1 MLEGSPHPP
10 QDSEEKLSDL
20 QPEQEESG
28 GFKLSDLSPEIVAAA
43 RFKLSD
49 LSPELQAAARLKQ
62 PTGQPAE
69 ESAAPDIKTE
79 AVTDVFEPEV
89 LTEGKEAS
97 EAEKSKKRA
106 IEIVLQDGGV
116 QIITTISRDLS
127 PDYNNYSGYQPLLL
141 RVEKN
146 RTITEIK
153 EDIYKR
159 FCFFKGRDIEDP
171 YYLNSDLN
179 KNGTKELIDVH
190 ELIDN
195 SRVSRRVPA
204 KKLLRLIPLK
214 KDEFEIEP
222 GPNYGKPILHKD
234 VVEGGKDEP
243 AVLFTYY
250 IPPQSK
256 WACYDGR
263 SGQFLLAEIT
273 LPETEANELKRILE
287 TDPHIMR
294 AIIESVMKK
303 RLITSNPDAWDQPYK
318 MGDPLRPPYE
328 KWDAEL
334 NDEEIL
340 ILTEPDMS
348 EF

>member
-1 MLEGSPHPP
+1 M
-10 QDSEEKLSDL
+10 SENLSLHNNDYVENQSDAGTFDIADL
-20 QPEQEESG
+20 G
-28 GFKLSDLSPEIVAAA
+28 LSPEDFGTVSLEE
-43 RFKLSD
+43 FG
-49 LSPELQAAARLKQ
+49 LSPDDFGEVEFD
-62 PTGQPAE
+62 AE
-69 ESAAPDIKTE
+69 T
-79 AVTDVFEPEV
+79 VTDPVSQTARRPFSGQLTTDEV
-89 LTEGKEAS
+89 ANARNEVDKILS
-97 EAEKSKKRA
+97 EAEKSKERA
-106 IEIVLQDGGV
+106 IEIVLQDGGI
-116 QIITTISRDLS
+116 QIITTIGRDLS

-146 RTITEIK
+146 RTITDIQ

-159 FCFFKGRDIEDP
+159 FCFFKGRNIEDHFN
-171 YYLNSDLN
+171 LNSDLN

-195 SRVSRRVPA
+195 SRVSRRVP
-204 KKLLRLIPLK
+204 KRRLFGLFSLE
-214 KDEFEIEP
+214 KDKFEIEP